1 MNNGVM
7 SDQDRDNWGQGAGEG
22 QEGGRPEGTR
32 REGSGRRGGGG
43 GGGDRESGG
52 FRIRLSD
59 NELRAARSI
68 QDALQ
73 LRSTVA
79 VLGFSLR
86 TVAQLLEQGALAEI
100 VAQQQQQ
107 AGSRPE
113 RTERGEGRDRG
124 ERPERGERRVIGAG
138 ASQRGARPDPFA
150 RPSKPAVQEEVVEI
164 APELADAELAGEAVV
179 GEELIS
185 DLVADEAVASEAIAS
200 EEAASEE
207 VASEEAAPEEASQA

>member
-1 MNNGVM
+1 MKDGVM
-7 SDQDRDNWGQGAGEG
+7 SDQDRENWGQGAGDR
-22 QEGGRPEGTR
+22 QEGGRSEGGR
-32 REGSGRRGGGG
+32 REGAGRRGG

-68 QDALQ
+68 QEALQ

-86 TVAQLLEQGALAEI
+86 TVAQLLEQGALDQI
-100 VAQQQQQ
+100 VAQQQQ

-113 RTERGEGRDRG
+113 RG
-124 ERPERGERRVIGAG
+124 ERPERSDRGGERGERGERRVIGG
-138 ASQRGARPDPFA
+138 ANQRGARPDPFA

-164 APELADAELAGEAVV
+164 APDLDA
-179 GEELIS
+179 
-185 DLVADEAVASEAIAS
+185 VADGSVTTDEGVTNDEGASEVVASEVVTT
-200 EEAASEE
+200 EDP
-207 VASEEAAPEEASQA
+207 VQA

>member
-1 MNNGVM
+1 MKDGVM
-7 SDQDRDNWGQGAGEG
+7 SDQDRENWGQGAGERQQG
-22 QEGGRPEGTR
+22 ARSEGGR
-32 REGSGRRGGGG
+32 REGAGRRG

-68 QDALQ
+68 QEALQ

-86 TVAQLLEQGALAEI
+86 TVAQLLEQGALDEI

-113 RTERGEGRDRG
+113 RG
-124 ERPERGERRVIGAG
+124 ERPERSDRGGERGERGERRVIGG
-138 ASQRGARPDPFA
+138 ANQRGARPDPFA

-164 APELADAELAGEAVV
+164 APDLDA
-179 GEELIS
+179 
-185 DLVADEAVASEAIAS
+185 VADESVTTDEGVTNDEGASEVVASEVVTT
-200 EEAASEE
+200 EDP
-207 VASEEAAPEEASQA
+207 VQA

>member
-1 MNNGVM
+1 MKDGVM
-7 SDQDRDNWGQGAGEG
+7 SDQDRENWGQGAGERQQG
-22 QEGGRPEGTR
+22 ARSEGGR
-32 REGSGRRGGGG
+32 REGAGRRG

-68 QDALQ
+68 QEALQ

-86 TVAQLLEQGALAEI
+86 TVAQLLEQGALDEI
-100 VAQQQQQ
+100 VAQQQQQQ

-113 RTERGEGRDRG
+113 RG
-124 ERPERGERRVIGAG
+124 ERPERSDRGGERGERGERRVIGG
-138 ASQRGARPDPFA
+138 ANQRGARPDPFA

-164 APELADAELAGEAVV
+164 APDLDA
-179 GEELIS
+179 
-185 DLVADEAVASEAIAS
+185 VADESVTTDEGVTNDEGASEVVASEVVTT
-200 EEAASEE
+200 EDP
-207 VASEEAAPEEASQA
+207 VQA

>member
-1 MNNGVM
+1 MKDGVM
-7 SDQDRDNWGQGAGEG
+7 SDQDRENWGQGAGDR
-22 QEGGRPEGTR
+22 QEGGRSEGGR
-32 REGSGRRGGGG
+32 REGAGRRGGG

-68 QDALQ
+68 QEALQ

-86 TVAQLLEQGALAEI
+86 TVAQLLEQGALDQI
-100 VAQQQQQ
+100 VAQQQQ

-113 RTERGEGRDRG
+113 RG
-124 ERPERGERRVIGAG
+124 ERPERSDRGGERGERGERRVIGG
-138 ASQRGARPDPFA
+138 ANQRGARPDPFA

-164 APELADAELAGEAVV
+164 APDLDA
-179 GEELIS
+179 
-185 DLVADEAVASEAIAS
+185 VADGSGTTDEGVTNDEGASEVVASEVVTT
-200 EEAASEE
+200 EDPVEA
-207 VASEEAAPEEASQA
+207 

>member
-1 MNNGVM
+1 MKDGVM
-7 SDQDRDNWGQGAGEG
+7 SDQDRENWGQGAGERQQG
-22 QEGGRPEGTR
+22 ARSEGGR
-32 REGSGRRGGGG
+32 REGAGRRG

-68 QDALQ
+68 QEALQ

-86 TVAQLLEQGALAEI
+86 TVAQLLEQGALDQI
-100 VAQQQQQ
+100 VAQQQP

-113 RTERGEGRDRG
+113 RG
-124 ERPERGERRVIGAG
+124 ERPERSDRGGERGERGERRVIGG
-138 ASQRGARPDPFA
+138 ANQRGARPDPFA

-164 APELADAELAGEAVV
+164 APDLDA
-179 GEELIS
+179 
-185 DLVADEAVASEAIAS
+185 VADESVTTDEGVTNDEGASEVEAS
-200 EEAASEE
+200 EVVTTEDP
-207 VASEEAAPEEASQA
+207 VQA

>member
-1 MNNGVM
+1 MKDGVM
-7 SDQDRDNWGQGAGEG
+7 SDQDRENWGQGAGDR
-22 QEGGRPEGTR
+22 QEGGRSEGGR
-32 REGSGRRGGGG
+32 REGAGRRG

-68 QDALQ
+68 QEALQ

-86 TVAQLLEQGALAEI
+86 TVAQLLEQGALDQI
-100 VAQQQQQ
+100 VAQQQQ

-113 RTERGEGRDRG
+113 RG
-124 ERPERGERRVIGAG
+124 ERPERSDRGGERGERGERRVIGG
-138 ASQRGARPDPFA
+138 ANQRGARPDPFA

-164 APELADAELAGEAVV
+164 AP
-179 GEELIS
+179 
-185 DLVADEAVASEAIAS
+185 DLGAVADGSVTTDEGVTNDEGASEVVASEVVTT
-200 EEAASEE
+200 EDP
-207 VASEEAAPEEASQA
+207 VQA

>member
-1 MNNGVM
+1 MKDGVM
-7 SDQDRDNWGQGAGEG
+7 SDQDRENWGQGAGER
-22 QEGGRPEGTR
+22 QEGGRSEGGR
-32 REGSGRRGGGG
+32 REGAGRRGGGG
-43 GGGDRESGG
+43 GDRETGG

-68 QDALQ
+68 QEALQ

-86 TVAQLLEQGALAEI
+86 TVAQLLEQGALDEI

-113 RTERGEGRDRG
+113 RG
-124 ERPERGERRVIGAG
+124 ERPERSDRGGERGERGERRVIGG
-138 ASQRGARPDPFA
+138 AHQRSARPDPFA

-164 APELADAELAGEAVV
+164 APELDAG
-179 GEELIS
+179 
-185 DLVADEAVASEAIAS
+185 ADEVTASTEGANIEGASDEGASEGAASDEGASEAVTNG
-200 EEAASEE
+200 EPVEA
-207 VASEEAAPEEASQA
+207 

>member
-1 MNNGVM
+1 MKDGVM
-7 SDQDRDNWGQGAGEG
+7 SDQDRENWGQGAGDR
-22 QEGGRPEGTR
+22 QEGGRSEGGR
-32 REGSGRRGGGG
+32 REGAGRRGG

-68 QDALQ
+68 QEALQ

-86 TVAQLLEQGALAEI
+86 TVAQLLEQGALDQI
-100 VAQQQQQ
+100 VAQQQQ

-113 RTERGEGRDRG
+113 RG
-124 ERPERGERRVIGAG
+124 ERPERSDRGGERGERGERRVIGG
-138 ASQRGARPDPFA
+138 ANQRGARPDPFA

-164 APELADAELAGEAVV
+164 APDLDA
-179 GEELIS
+179 
-185 DLVADEAVASEAIAS
+185 VADESVTTDEGVTNDEGASEVVASEVVTT
-200 EEAASEE
+200 EDP
-207 VASEEAAPEEASQA
+207 VQA

>member
-1 MNNGVM
+1 MKDAVM
-7 SDQDRDNWGQGAGEG
+7 SDQDRENWGQGAGERQQG
-22 QEGGRPEGTR
+22 ARSEGGR
-32 REGSGRRGGGG
+32 REGAGRRG

-68 QDALQ
+68 QEALQ

-86 TVAQLLEQGALAEI
+86 TVAQLLEQGALDEI

-113 RTERGEGRDRG
+113 RG
-124 ERPERGERRVIGAG
+124 ERPERSDRGGERGERGERRVIGG
-138 ASQRGARPDPFA
+138 ANQRGARPDPFA

-164 APELADAELAGEAVV
+164 APDLDA
-179 GEELIS
+179 
-185 DLVADEAVASEAIAS
+185 VADESVTTDEGVTNDEGASEVVASEVVTT
-200 EEAASEE
+200 EDP
-207 VASEEAAPEEASQA
+207 VQA

>member
-1 MNNGVM
+1 MKDGVM
-7 SDQDRDNWGQGAGEG
+7 SDQDRENWGQGAGDR
-22 QEGGRPEGTR
+22 QEGGRSEGGR
-32 REGSGRRGGGG
+32 REGAGRRG

-68 QDALQ
+68 QEALQ

-86 TVAQLLEQGALAEI
+86 TVAQLLEQGALDQI
-100 VAQQQQQ
+100 VAQQQQ

-113 RTERGEGRDRG
+113 RG
-124 ERPERGERRVIGAG
+124 ERPERSDRGGERGERGERRVIDGAN
-138 ASQRGARPDPFA
+138 QKGARPDPFA

-164 APELADAELAGEAVV
+164 APDLDA
-179 GEELIS
+179 
-185 DLVADEAVASEAIAS
+185 VADESVTTDEGVTNDEGASEVVASEVVTT
-200 EEAASEE
+200 EDP
-207 VASEEAAPEEASQA
+207 VQA

>member
-1 MNNGVM
+1 MKDGVM
-7 SDQDRDNWGQGAGEG
+7 SDQDRENWGQGAGDR
-22 QEGGRPEGTR
+22 QEGGRSEGGR
-32 REGSGRRGGGG
+32 REGAGRRGG

-68 QDALQ
+68 QEALQ

-86 TVAQLLEQGALAEI
+86 TVAQLLEQGALDQI

-113 RTERGEGRDRG
+113 RG
-124 ERPERGERRVIGAG
+124 ERPERSDRGGERGERGERRVIGG
-138 ASQRGARPDPFA
+138 ASQRGPRPDPFA

-164 APELADAELAGEAVV
+164 TPELNAVV
-179 GEELIS
+179 
-185 DLVADEAVASEAIAS
+185 DEAVTTDEGVSS
-200 EEAASEE
+200 EEGGSEV
-207 VASEEAAPEEASQA
+207 VANEAVTTEDPVEA

>member
-1 MNNGVM
+1 MKDGVM
-7 SDQDRDNWGQGAGEG
+7 SDQDRENWGQGAGDR
-22 QEGGRPEGTR
+22 QEGGRSEGGR
-32 REGSGRRGGGG
+32 REGAGRRGG

-68 QDALQ
+68 QEALQ

-86 TVAQLLEQGALAEI
+86 TVAQLLEQGALDQI

-113 RTERGEGRDRG
+113 RG
-124 ERPERGERRVIGAG
+124 ERPERSDRGGERGERGERRVIGG
-138 ASQRGARPDPFA
+138 ANQRGARPDPFA

-164 APELADAELAGEAVV
+164 APDLDA
-179 GEELIS
+179 
-185 DLVADEAVASEAIAS
+185 VADGSVTTDEGVTNDEGASEVVASEVVTN
-200 EEAASEE
+200 EDP
-207 VASEEAAPEEASQA
+207 VQA

>member
-1 MNNGVM
+1 MKDGVM
-7 SDQDRDNWGQGAGEG
+7 SDQDRENWGQGAGDR
-22 QEGGRPEGTR
+22 QEGGRSEGGR
-32 REGSGRRGGGG
+32 REGAGRRGGG

-68 QDALQ
+68 QEALQ

-86 TVAQLLEQGALAEI
+86 TVAQLLEQGALDHI

-113 RTERGEGRDRG
+113 RG
-124 ERPERGERRVIGAG
+124 ERPERSDRGGERGERGERRVIGG
-138 ASQRGARPDPFA
+138 ANQRGARPDPFA
-150 RPSKPAVQEEVVEI
+150 RPSKPAVQEDVVEI
-164 APELADAELAGEAVV
+164 APDLDA
-179 GEELIS
+179 
-185 DLVADEAVASEAIAS
+185 VADGSVTTDEGVTNDEGASEVVASEVVTT
-200 EEAASEE
+200 EDP
-207 VASEEAAPEEASQA
+207 VQA

>member
-1 MNNGVM
+1 MKDAVM
-7 SDQDRDNWGQGAGEG
+7 SDQDRENWGQGAGDRQQG
-22 QEGGRPEGTR
+22 ARSEGGR
-32 REGSGRRGGGG
+32 REGAGRRG

-68 QDALQ
+68 QEALQ

-100 VAQQQQQ
+100 VAQQQQ
-107 AGSRPE
+107 AGNRPE
-113 RTERGEGRDRG
+113 RG
-124 ERPERGERRVIGAG
+124 ERPERSDRGGERGERGERRVIGG

-150 RPSKPAVQEEVVEI
+150 RPSKPAVQEEVVEL
-164 APELADAELAGEAVV
+164 APDPDAF
-179 GEELIS
+179 
-185 DLVADEAVASEAIAS
+185 ADETVTTDEVVLSD
-200 EEAASEE
+200 EAANE
-207 VASEEAAPEEASQA
+207 VVANEVVTNEVVTTEDPVQA

>member
-1 MNNGVM
+1 MKDGVM
-7 SDQDRDNWGQGAGEG
+7 SDQDRENWGQGAGDR
-22 QEGGRPEGTR
+22 QEGGRSEGGR
-32 REGSGRRGGGG
+32 REGAGRRGGG

-68 QDALQ
+68 QEALQ

-86 TVAQLLEQGALAEI
+86 TVAQLLEQGALDQI

-113 RTERGEGRDRG
+113 RG
-124 ERPERGERRVIGAG
+124 ERPERSDRGGERGERGERRVIGG
-138 ASQRGARPDPFA
+138 ANQRGARPDPFA

-164 APELADAELAGEAVV
+164 APDLDA
-179 GEELIS
+179 
-185 DLVADEAVASEAIAS
+185 VADGSVTTDEGVTNDEGASEVVASEVLTT
-200 EEAASEE
+200 EDP
-207 VASEEAAPEEASQA
+207 VQA

>member
-1 MNNGVM
+1 MKDGVM
-7 SDQDRDNWGQGAGEG
+7 SDQDRENWGQGAGDR
-22 QEGGRPEGTR
+22 QEGGRSEGGR
-32 REGSGRRGGGG
+32 REGAGRRGG

-68 QDALQ
+68 QEALQ

-86 TVAQLLEQGALAEI
+86 TVAQLLEQGALDQI

-113 RTERGEGRDRG
+113 RG
-124 ERPERGERRVIGAG
+124 ERPERSDRGGERGERGERRVIGG
-138 ASQRGARPDPFA
+138 ASQRGPRPDPFA

-164 APELADAELAGEAVV
+164 TPELNAVV
-179 GEELIS
+179 
-185 DLVADEAVASEAIAS
+185 DEAVTTDGGVSS
-200 EEAASEE
+200 EEGGSEV
-207 VASEEAAPEEASQA
+207 VANEAVTTEDPVEA

>member
-1 MNNGVM
+1 MKDGVM
-7 SDQDRDNWGQGAGEG
+7 SDQDRENWGQGSGDR
-22 QEGGRPEGTR
+22 QEGGRSEGGR
-32 REGSGRRGGGG
+32 REGAGRRGG

-68 QDALQ
+68 QEALQ

-86 TVAQLLEQGALAEI
+86 TVAQLLEQGALDQI
-100 VAQQQQQ
+100 VAQQQQ

-113 RTERGEGRDRG
+113 RG
-124 ERPERGERRVIGAG
+124 ERPERSDRGGERGERGERRVIGG
-138 ASQRGARPDPFA
+138 ASQRGPRPDPFA

-164 APELADAELAGEAVV
+164 TPELNAVV
-179 GEELIS
+179 
-185 DLVADEAVASEAIAS
+185 DEAVTTDEGVSS
-200 EEAASEE
+200 EEGGSEV
-207 VASEEAAPEEASQA
+207 VANEAVTTEDPVEA